1 MFGGFAS
8 SAEAKSASMS
18 EAPSSSHFERAAS
31 AFNYPAP
38 AARTVGCF
46 TPSFEAKSA
55 SQEGAPMPSCSEQV
69 TSALKSIIDSR
80 TRVASKCVFL
90 VVCRCL
96 VVGQMSFRRQSL
108 ERFPC
113 LFSVRL
119 ASFRS
124 LS

>member
-1 MFGGFAS
+1 LLHSRQKAPRNQEFQHPPVLNEPLPLLIYLAPVTRTVGHFAPS
-8 SAEAKSASMS
+8 CEAKSAS
-18 EAPSSSHFERAAS
+18 SS
-31 AFNYPAP
+31 
-38 AARTVGCF
+38 
-46 TPSFEAKSA
+46 
-55 SQEGAPMPSCSEQV
+55 GAPMPSCSEQV

-80 TRVASKCVFL
+80 TRVASKRVFL
-90 VVCRCL
+90 VLCRCL
-96 VVGQMSFRRQSL
+96 VVGQMSFRHQSF